1 MAKETKQ
8 VFKAVHRFA
17 RISPRK
23 ARLVMDLIRGKPV
36 EEALVALRLCQR
48 RASPM
53 VNKVV
58 RSAVA
63 SATQEAGLS
72 SEELVVWRAFVD
84 DGPRVKRFR
93 PRAQG
98 RAYPRIRRSCHLS
111 VVLRKAPEPGPG
123 EAKKREAVAGGS
135 KG

>member
-1 MAKETKQ
+1 MAKQKE

-36 EEALVALRLCQR
+36 EEALIALRLCQR

-53 VNKVV
+53 ISKVV

-63 SATQEAGLS
+63 NATQEAGLS
-72 SEELVVWRAFVD
+72 SEELVVWQACVD
-84 DGPRVKRFR
+84 DGPRMKRFR

-98 RAYPRIRRSCHLS
+98 RAYPRIRRMCHLS
-111 VVLRKAPEPGPG
+111 VAVRKAPEP
-123 EAKKREAVAGGS
+123 AGG
-135 KG
+135 GAGDMAQNR